1 MSSYVVYVGDGHN
14 NFTYGKKYRVMSNLH
29 TTSSFY
35 YINVIDNLGESQIVP
50 TDGEEEITNY
60 KFSTRRYG
68 PATKKVEYFITIE
81 EFRDRKLNELL

>member
-1 MSSYVVYVGDGHN
+1 MSSYFVYVGEGHN
-14 NFTYGKKYRVMSNLH
+14 NFTYGKKYRVISNIH
-29 TTSSFY
+29 TTSSFC
-35 YINVIDNLGESQIVP
+35 YINVIDNIGESQIVP
-50 TDGEEEITNY
+50 TEGEEEITNY